1 MWPTDRRSFRR
12 SLRRFLIGP
21 LAGTA
26 FVVGA
31 IAPVVTAD
39 DPLSSSPTTD
49 LQIRIAQTR
58 VRLAEYTL
66 ERALAAN
73 RTVADAVGP
82 REIDR
87 LRRHVGLTQRQ
98 LAIAQ
103 THPRTTANETNLA
116 AAEVAVEESRADL
129 EAALRSNRRQSGTVT
144 EINVKRLQTKLELA
158 ELRVALLRNPTYVP
172 SLIDEMQWHID
183 QLTDQLIELRH
194 QIGTAAN
201 TDFGAAN

>member
-1 MWPTDRRSFRR
+1 MWPTDRHSFRR

-21 LAGTA
+21 LAGAA

-49 LQIRIAQTR
+49 LQIRIAETR

-87 LRRHVGLTQRQ
+87 LRRHVGLT
-98 LAIAQ
+98 
-103 THPRTTANETNLA
+103 
-116 AAEVAVEESRADL
+116 
-129 EAALRSNRRQSGTVT
+129 
-144 EINVKRLQTKLELA
+144 
-158 ELRVALLRNPTYVP
+158 
-172 SLIDEMQWHID
+172 
-183 QLTDQLIELRH
+183 
-194 QIGTAAN
+194 
-201 TDFGAAN
+201 